1 MVVPRVVFLCTGNS
15 CRSQMAEGF
24 LRHLAS
30 GRFEAA
36 SAGSDPIPV
45 NPMAIQVMAELG
57 IDISAQRSKSVDEFA
72 GRDLAWLIT
81 VCDRAAQRCPT
92 FPGRVQRL
100 NWDIPDP
107 AHITGSDDVRLAAFR
122 DVRDDIQKRVEEF
135 VGRP

>member
-1 MVVPRVVFLCTGNS
+1 
-15 CRSQMAEGF
+15 MAEGF
-24 LRHLAS
+24 LRHLAG

-45 NPMAIQVMAELG
+45 NPMAIHVMAEVG

-122 DVRDDIQKRVEEF
+122 DVRDDTQKRVEEF